1 MKENE
6 DELNLPLRRNIIQI
20 IEPNKDVV
28 GAQSTIFE
36 SNMKEKPVVN
46 CYNDSTSKV
55 EKKKK
60 KSDNKKIERSMRK
73 ELE

>member
-28 GAQSTIFE
+28 GAQSKYIL
-36 SNMKEKPVVN
+36 NIKEKT
-46 CYNDSTSKV
+46 YR
-55 EKKKK
+55 EKKK
-60 KSDNKKIERSMRK
+60 
-73 ELE
+73 